1 MNSEN
6 NPSASS
12 SATTSPGGQHKPEH
26 PDPRDPKKEI
36 NEADYI
42 TREAELAKAA
52 ISGVIKDMKQALAQ
66 GADVR
71 EWTRQHPLIVTGS
84 AIAAGFIAGMLVTPS
99 KEETY
104 KSFFEEK
111 WEHLREKFTPP
122 TTATASVGAE
132 APPKPQ
138 QEEKGSVV
146 STIIREAIK
155 AIGPTIGGLITGALA
170 NQQPDP
176 PQDNGHAA
184 ANPTPSSAP

>member
-26 PDPRDPKKEI
+26 PDPRDPKKEV

-66 GADVR
+66 GTDVR

-84 AIAAGFIAGMLVTPS
+84 AIAAGFIAGMLVTPT
-99 KEETY
+99 KEDTY
-104 KSFFEEK
+104 KNFFEEK
-111 WEHLREKFTPP
+111 WEYLRDKFTPP
-122 TTATASVGAE
+122 TTATAAVGTE
-132 APPKPQ
+132 APPKPV

-155 AIGPTIGGLITGALA
+155 AIGPTIGGLITAALA
-170 NQQPDP
+170 SQQPDP
-176 PQDNGHAA
+176 SPAQGDGHTSATQTTAA
-184 ANPTPSSAP
+184 